1 LRLILDT
8 YRLGQLPTGG
18 RIVRDFG
25 RCSYSRPVRRPRSE
39 SVHGLLAGGFT
50 IGHGDPFDRLLAA
63 QAIIEEAR
71 LVTADPAMQA
81 FGADLLW

>member
-1 LRLILDT
+1 
-8 YRLGQLPTGG
+8 
-18 RIVRDFG
+18 
-25 RCSYSRPVRRPRSE
+25 
-39 SVHGLLAGGFT
+39 VHGLLAGGFT